1 MSDATALNSR
11 CPRCGG
17 EFHCGA
23 SEARC
28 DCFEIKL
35 DEAQRA
41 RLAREFSGCLCLRC
55 LRELQAQQPPPAHPG

>member
-1 MSDATALNSR
+1 VSETSAVNAR

-23 SEARC
+23 GEARC
-28 DCFEIKL
+28 DCFEIQL

-41 RLAREFSGCLCLRC
+41 RLAREFCGCLCLRC
-55 LRELQAQQPPPAHPG
+55 LRELRDEQRDSSA